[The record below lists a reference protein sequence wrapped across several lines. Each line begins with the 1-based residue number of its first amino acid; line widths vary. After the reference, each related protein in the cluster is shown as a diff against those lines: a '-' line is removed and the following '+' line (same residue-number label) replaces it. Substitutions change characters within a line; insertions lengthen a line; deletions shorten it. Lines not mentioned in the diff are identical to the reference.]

1 MLRVSPSMGQ
11 MVEMNTTLRHLLF
24 LLEYCMV
31 TGYDWWDV
39 LLHVQPTMVHNLVER
54 LHEEYMR
61 QNQALQQ
68 VRRSRGSP
76 GRDKKVWTSEFVHSK
91 NGFSVFEQTRKCCG
105 CRVFAMSCSHPS
117 TENLLANQSFAQSF
131 GSFGPSSKEL
141 LKW

>member
-68 VRRSRGSP
+68 VRRSQESRG
-76 GRDKKVWTSEFVHSK
+76 RV
-91 NGFSVFEQTRKCCG
+91 CG
-105 CRVFAMSCSHPS
+105 HQVALEGTFFLTVYFC
-117 TENLLANQSFAQSF
+117 T
-131 GSFGPSSKEL
+131 G
-141 LKW
+141 

>member
-1 MLRVSPSMGQ
+1 MGQ

-68 VRRSRGSP
+68 VRRSRGGGQGSP
-76 GRDKKVWTSEFVHSK
+76 GGHV
-91 NGFSVFEQTRKCCG
+91 
-105 CRVFAMSCSHPS
+105 
-117 TENLLANQSFAQSF
+117 TELMRP
-131 GSFGPSSKEL
+131 GGPWVNISL
-141 LKW
+141 LKVPEESVLL

>member
-1 MLRVSPSMGQ
+1 MSPLQLHMLRVSPSMGQ

-68 VRRSRGSP
+68 VRRSPQSRGRGLVGGQPGDQVVLEGTFFLRGS
-76 GRDKKVWTSEFVHSK
+76 RLHWLTSVWFTTV
-91 NGFSVFEQTRKCCG
+91 R
-105 CRVFAMSCSHPS
+105 
-117 TENLLANQSFAQSF
+117 
-131 GSFGPSSKEL
+131 
-141 LKW
+141 

>member
-1 MLRVSPSMGQ
+1 MGQ

-68 VRRSRGSP
+68 VRRSPGGGGGGSGVARRSCDQAVP
-76 GRDKKVWTSEFVHSK
+76 G
-91 NGFSVFEQTRKCCG
+91 
-105 CRVFAMSCSHPS
+105 
-117 TENLLANQSFAQSF
+117 
-131 GSFGPSSKEL
+131 
-141 LKW
+141 

>member
-11 MVEMNTTLRHLLF
+11 MLDMNTTLRHLLF

-39 LLHVQPTMVHNLVER
+39 LLHVQPTMVHNLVEK

-68 VRRSRGSP
+68 VSTHTLVSMQQHETTP
-76 GRDKKVWTSEFVHSK
+76 CPSH
-91 NGFSVFEQTRKCCG
+91 NASV
-105 CRVFAMSCSHPS
+105 
-117 TENLLANQSFAQSF
+117 
-131 GSFGPSSKEL
+131 
-141 LKW
+141 

>member
-11 MVEMNTTLRHLLF
+11 VLEMNTTLRHLLF

-39 LLHVQPTMVHNLVER
+39 LLHVQPSMVHNLVEK

-68 VRRSRGSP
+68 VSKACWEKITRP
-76 GRDKKVWTSEFVHSK
+76 G
-91 NGFSVFEQTRKCCG
+91 
-105 CRVFAMSCSHPS
+105 
-117 TENLLANQSFAQSF
+117 L
-131 GSFGPSSKEL
+131 
-141 LKW
+141 